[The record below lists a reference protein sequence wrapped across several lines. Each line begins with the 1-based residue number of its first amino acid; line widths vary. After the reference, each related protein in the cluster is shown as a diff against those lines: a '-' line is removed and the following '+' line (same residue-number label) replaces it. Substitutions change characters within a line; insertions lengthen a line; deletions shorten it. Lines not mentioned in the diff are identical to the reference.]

1 MIKFGWIFFLCCK
14 TIFFNIYIHLPLKPT
29 WRSCFFHSHNPK
41 PKQNHQIASSR
52 AKTRS
57 TRSQT
62 CVKYRGINVFIKR
75 NSDVNTGDLK
85 ILHQKM
91 SKYGWFSR
99 RYLQFLKKFMCFAFN
114 FMHDWRAVTK
124 TVHFAPRYQGQSLS
138 VQCYEFYLHA
148 ILFL

>member
-1 MIKFGWIFFLCCK
+1 M
-14 TIFFNIYIHLPLKPT
+14 NPT
-29 WRSCFFHSHNPK
+29 WRLSFLVFHPQDPEPK
-41 PKQNHQIASSR
+41 RIHQIASNR

-62 CVKYRGINVFIKR
+62 CVKYRGIIIFIER
-75 NSDVNTGDLK
+75 NTDVHSGDLK

-91 SKYGWFSR
+91 SKFGVFFR
-99 RYLQFLKKFMCFAFN
+99 HYLYFLQKFMCFAFN
-114 FMHDWRAVTK
+114 IMHDWRAVTK
-124 TVHFAPRYQGQSLS
+124 TVHLAPIYQGHSLA